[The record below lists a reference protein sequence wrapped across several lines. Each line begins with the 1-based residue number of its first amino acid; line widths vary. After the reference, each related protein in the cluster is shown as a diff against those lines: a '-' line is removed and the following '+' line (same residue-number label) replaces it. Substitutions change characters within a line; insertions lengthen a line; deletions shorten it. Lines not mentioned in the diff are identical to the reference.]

1 MELNK
6 RKYAKKEVEIILN
19 DNRTLYENKLFE
31 QKVKI
36 QELNEENKNLKI
48 ELENL
53 KSKQTLID
61 KALITA
67 ETQSKNIQEKAIL
80 QYQLTAEK
88 LKNFYVRW
96 SEYFRR
102 LKIKY
107 PLYPEVKESAELLDS
122 LKVLFKAKN
131 IKTAIDKIDNK
142 IVKKSG
148 VEQSVFNPKSKI
160 SAYVAATSDNGF
172 NLDEV
177 LNPGEL
183 QLEDLCKELGL
194 IEE

>member
-6 RKYAKKEVEIILN
+6 RKYAKKEVETILN

-31 QKVKI
+31 QKVKL
-36 QELNEENKNLKI
+36 QELADENKNLKT
-48 ELENL
+48 ELDSL
-53 KSKQTLID
+53 KSKQSLID

-67 ETQSKNIQEKAIL
+67 ETQSKNLQDKANL
-80 QYQLTAEK
+80 QYQLTSEK
-88 LKNFYVRW
+88 LKNFYLRW
-96 SEYFRR
+96 DEYFKR
-102 LKIKY
+102 LKVKY
-107 PLYPEVKESAELLDS
+107 PLYPEVKESAELIDS
-122 LKVLFKAKN
+122 LKVLFKSKN
-131 IKTAIDKIDNK
+131 VKSSIDKIDQK
-142 IVKKSG
+142 FTKKAG
-148 VEQSVFNPKSKI
+148 AEQSVFNPKSKI
-160 SAYVAATSDNGF
+160 NAYIAATSDNGF

>member
-6 RKYAKKEVEIILN
+6 RKYKRSQVETILK
-19 DNRTLYENKLFE
+19 DNQTLYENKLFE
-31 QKVKI
+31 QKIKI
-36 QELNEENKNLKI
+36 QELIEENSTLKA

-53 KSKQTLID
+53 KSKQVLID
-61 KALITA
+61 KALISA
-67 ETQSKNIQEKAIL
+67 EKQSKNLQEKTSL

-88 LKNFYVRW
+88 LKNFYLRW

-102 LKIKY
+102 LKVKY
-107 PLYPEVKESAELLDS
+107 PLYPEVKESADLVDS
-122 LKVLFKAKN
+122 LKVLFKTKN
-131 IKTAIDKIDNK
+131 VKLAVDKIDQK
-142 IVKKSG
+142 ITKKSG
-148 VEQSVFNPKSKI
+148 AEQSVFNPKSKI
-160 SAYVAATSDNGF
+160 NAYVAATSDNGF
-172 NLDEV
+172 NLEEV